1 MKIRTNPIDMIINSA
16 VFLCERLKRRASEYS
31 VQRGD
36 GDIMEEVRLTLNQN
50 SLDQVEEIFMER
62 SGKISVIEKK
72 VNA

>member
-36 GDIMEEVRLTLNQN
+36 GDIMEEAA
-50 SLDQVEEIFMER
+50 
-62 SGKISVIEKK
+62 SVIIVLIAELKDEK
-72 VNA
+72 NT